1 MHNGSLYPVLAAA
14 LSLAQH
20 KRSGALK
27 IKCGLERATLWFDLG
42 NLIAVEAGSLGET
55 LGRVLWMQGVLAPE
69 QYANALDLMTDRP
82 GKRLGEVLGDASIV
96 PNDKVLAGLHL
107 QTLRK
112 AVRCLEWQA
121 ASTEIASSEGP
132 PAHKHRTTISVA
144 ALAQEMA
151 ARMDEAD
158 LESHMAPVR
167 ALFAKLAKPLNEV
180 MESARLTSAMRPFLL
195 RLVAGGDRLG
205 DVTAAGDEEQERML
219 VGLLLADCITLGE
232 APMGAAWAPSM
243 EIEGGFDEEV
253 SGLRASVPV
262 PPPSSSSDLPDSSRP
277 GVDPNE
283 AARSGG
289 TLGRMRLNRV
299 TLSLRKIPERE
310 ARDDRDARLLAELHY
325 INAMTLAKIGHW
337 ERSLVESERA
347 VLHYPRGLEYA
358 VLLGRA
364 KWKLAQGAEQKAST
378 QSELQELLDECVES
392 EPTMA
397 LAYFVRAEILLEG
410 DNDSE
415 AERNLRKALRLNPRL
430 SEAQQRLKVLER
442 RRSSVAPS
450 DSRMPAALAPT
461 SSQMPAAP
469 LAQAEDPHPISGI
482 HAQAAQAQVPSV
494 VSTAESP
501 SDAAASAPSDA
512 PNAAESDDP
521 DPAPREMV
529 AAPPPSV
536 RGHGTTSSGGRT
548 AIVVFVIVALVAIA
562 VAYWRFRG

>member
-1 MHNGSLYPVLAAA
+1 MQNGSLYPVLAAA

-27 IKCGLERATLWFDLG
+27 AKCGLERATLWFEQGKLV
-42 NLIAVEAGSLGET
+42 AVEAGSLGET

-96 PNDKVLAGLHL
+96 PTDKIVAGLHL
-107 QTLRK
+107 QVLRK

-121 ASTEIASSEGP
+121 ASTEIVTNEAP
-132 PAHKHRTTISVA
+132 PPHRHRTAVPVE

-167 ALFAKLAKPLNEV
+167 ALFAKLVEPV
-180 MESARLTSAMRPFLL
+180 GDIVESARLTSAMRPFLL
-195 RLVAGGDRLG
+195 RLAAGGDRLG
-205 DVTAAGDEEQERML
+205 DVAATGEEEHERML
-219 VGLLLADCITLGE
+219 VGLILADRLTLAE
-232 APMGAAWAPSM
+232 APMGPAWVPSM
-243 EIEGGFDEEV
+243 ELGGGFEEEV
-253 SGLRASVPV
+253 SGLRTSVPV

-283 AARSGG
+283 AARGGG

-337 ERSLVESERA
+337 ERSLLESERA

-378 QSELQELLDECVES
+378 QGELQELLDECGES

-397 LAYFVRAEILLEG
+397 LAYFVRAELLLEG
-410 DNDSE
+410 DNDGE

-450 DSRMPAALAPT
+450 DSRMPAAHAPT

-469 LAQAEDPHPISGI
+469 LAPTDEPHPASGVQAVPTP
-482 HAQAAQAQVPSV
+482 HAEAPASIR
-494 VSTAESP
+494 TADSP
-501 SDAAASAPSDA
+501 SDAPAT
-512 PNAAESDDP
+512 ESEDP
-521 DPAPREMV
+521 DPAPREIAV
-529 AAPPPSV
+529 APPASV
-536 RGHGTTSSGGRT
+536 RGHGSTSSGGRT
-548 AIVVFVIVALVAIA
+548 AIVVFVVVALVAIA